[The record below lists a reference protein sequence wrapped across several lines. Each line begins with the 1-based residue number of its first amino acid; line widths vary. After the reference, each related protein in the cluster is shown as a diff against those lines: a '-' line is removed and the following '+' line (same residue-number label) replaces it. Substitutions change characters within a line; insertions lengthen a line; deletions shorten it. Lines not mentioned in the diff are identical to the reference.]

1 MKDINFGNVGIR
13 DGDVDDRDECTG
25 STSCTDADTKVARKS
40 YVDQRENVNHTGTLD
55 DIPIDEESGDEFELV
70 GEGNHNVSYDTTGN
84 NIIMSHPSVNENSKT
99 NSNPK
104 KRKSDQTGKE
114 NNDVE
119 YTSFRNEIIETIEKI
134 EAISMSKRE
143 NLTKVKIKKSQEK
156 YLNFAN
162 LAIQEFCDDIELDMN
177 DVNTMLYACAKT
189 VESKLGVKPK
199 KKRKPD
205 KNKKPK
211 WKINIEKEI
220 ETMRGEMSIL
230 SEIERNKDP
239 KTRKARKVI
248 RKYKITNVIDV
259 PSIKQELKQKV
270 EVKAQ
275 TERRFDE
282 RNKFYRQNKIFQ
294 TDAKNF

>member
-1 MKDINFGNVGIR
+1 
-13 DGDVDDRDECTG
+13 
-25 STSCTDADTKVARKS
+25 
-40 YVDQRENVNHTGTLD
+40 
-55 DIPIDEESGDEFELV
+55 
-70 GEGNHNVSYDTTGN
+70 
-84 NIIMSHPSVNENSKT
+84 MSE
-99 NSNPK
+99 
-104 KRKSDQTGKE
+104 
-114 NNDVE
+114 
-119 YTSFRNEIIETIEKI
+119 
-134 EAISMSKRE
+134 RE
-143 NLTKVKIKKSQEK
+143 NLTKVKVKKSQEK

-162 LAIQEFCDDIELDMN
+162 VAIQGFFDDTELDMN

-270 EVKAQ
+270 EVKAL

>member
-1 MKDINFGNVGIR
+1 MS
-13 DGDVDDRDECTG
+13 ECENIT
-25 STSCTDADTKVARKS
+25 TVKV
-40 YVDQRENVNHTGTLD
+40 
-55 DIPIDEESGDEFELV
+55 
-70 GEGNHNVSYDTTGN
+70 
-84 NIIMSHPSVNENSKT
+84 
-99 NSNPK
+99 
-104 KRKSDQTGKE
+104 
-114 NNDVE
+114 
-119 YTSFRNEIIETIEKI
+119 
-134 EAISMSKRE
+134 
-143 NLTKVKIKKSQEK
+143 KKSQEK
-156 YLNFAN
+156 YLNFTN
-162 LAIQEFCDDIELDMN
+162 LAIQKFCDDIELDMN